1 MIVLIVVVLVLAILF
16 LVAKAKAESRM
27 TFVDTN
33 RAIRAVEEGTANTMP
48 SWSTNEQETL
58 IFFDGVR
65 RMAERNGVPGSYIHL
80 VYSEREPSRLLLLA
94 AGEMES
100 AGRSFAQ
107 QQLGVSELL
116 LEMWDRF
123 PEASKLQLADLGLA

>member
-1 MIVLIVVVLVLAILF
+1 MTVLIVIILLVAVLF
-16 LVAKAKAESRM
+16 FVAKAKAESRM
-27 TFVDTN
+27 TYVDTK
-33 RAIRAVEEGTANTMP
+33 RAIRAVDEGTADRMP

-65 RMAERNGVPGSYIHL
+65 RLAERNGVSKNYIHII
-80 VYSEREPSRLLLLA
+80 YSEREPSRLLLLA

-100 AGRSFAQ
+100 AGRSFTQ

-116 LEMWDRF
+116 LEMWSRF
-123 PEASKLQLADLGLA
+123 PESSKGQLISRS